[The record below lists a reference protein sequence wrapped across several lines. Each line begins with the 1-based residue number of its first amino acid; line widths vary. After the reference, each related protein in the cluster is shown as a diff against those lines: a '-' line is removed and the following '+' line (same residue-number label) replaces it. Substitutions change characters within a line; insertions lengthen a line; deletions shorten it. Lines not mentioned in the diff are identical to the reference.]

1 MKSKVLLFPLSC
13 ICFLFVSATCIESVP
28 ANTAG
33 SNLVAVIIPA
43 QTPVKKAHK
52 LNFLQ
57 KLVLKFYLKKNKLAE
72 GAKADKLAKTSLIL
86 GIAACGFLL
95 LGLFIPY
102 VALAA
107 VPAGIA
113 AMITG
118 GSALNRET
126 SLTGKAKTGKGLG
139 LGALI
144 GFALLVLAAAII
156 LAGVLG
162 GWN

>member
-1 MKSKVLLFPLSC
+1 MKSRLLLFPLSC
-13 ICFLFVSATCIESVP
+13 ICLLFISATCIEGVP
-28 ANTAG
+28 VNTAG
-33 SNLVAVIIPA
+33 TNMVAVIVPA

-72 GAKADKLAKTSLIL
+72 DAKADKLAKTSLLL
-86 GIAACGFLL
+86 GIAACGFLV
-95 LGLFIPY
+95 LGLFIPP
-102 VALAA
+102 VILGTI
-107 VPAGIA
+107 PAGIA

-118 GSALNRET
+118 GSALNRQT
-126 SLTGKAKTGKGLG
+126 KLIGKAKTGKGLG

-144 GFALLVLAAAII
+144 AFGVVVLAAALII
-156 LAGVLG
+156 AAWFG

>member
-1 MKSKVLLFPLSC
+1 MKSRLLLFPLSC
-13 ICFLFVSATCIESVP
+13 ICLLFISATCIESVP

-72 GAKADKLAKTSLIL
+72 DAKADKLAKTSLLL
-86 GIAACGFLL
+86 GIAACGFIV
-95 LGLFIPY
+95 LGLVIPY
-102 VALAA
+102 VIFGAL
-107 VPAGIA
+107 PAGIA

-118 GSALNRET
+118 GNALDRKTALT
-126 SLTGKAKTGKGLG
+126 SKAKLGKGLG

-144 GFALLVLAAAII
+144 AFGVVVLAAALII
-156 LAGVLG
+156 AAWFG